1 MSAPFR
7 LMTNC
12 SALLIAFTC
21 SAAGQKELKKP
32 NILFI
37 VSDDL
42 GWSDL
47 GCYGADL
54 HETPNIDRLAKRS
67 VQFMNSY
74 SAAPVCSPTRASL
87 MTGKYPARLHFTIWS
102 EAASA
107 SERKNQEIYKFLPP
121 QTLES
126 LPLEEITV
134 AEELKKNG
142 YLTAHV
148 GKWHL
153 GDLMHF
159 PPTQGFDVSI
169 AASQRGAPPTYFYPY
184 KGEAFNEYRF
194 VTDLGADANGNYFT
208 NRKGEYLTDR
218 LTDEAMKIMTD
229 AGNRPF
235 YLNMWFYNVHTPLEA
250 KPEDVAYF
258 KNKLNP
264 AFHHQHETYAAMVK
278 SVDDN
283 VGRLLKKLD
292 ELGIADN
299 TVVIFIS
306 DNGGYINEYKGKQVT
321 DNYPLRSGKGSL
333 YEGGIRIPTLIF
345 DPRHPRKEEKIA
357 TPISTIDFFPT
368 VMELTQTK
376 SPVQTDGTSVVS
388 LLRGRSDSVLQ
399 NRTLYWH
406 YPHYY
411 PTTTPVSAL
420 REGDWKLLE
429 YLEDGR
435 TELFNLATDPGEH
448 QNLIEREKSRAKL
461 LLDKLHAWKKE
472 IGAQEIAP
480 NPNYQRS
487 LVKVQ

>member
-1 MSAPFR
+1 MKNQATTTR
-7 LMTNC
+7 IITGC
-12 SALLIAFTC
+12 SALLLAVNSMASSPSGFR
-21 SAAGQKELKKP
+21 KP

-37 VSDDL
+37 VADDL

-54 HETPNIDRLAKRS
+54 HETPNINRLAQRS

-74 SAAPVCSPTRASL
+74 AAAPVCSPTRASL
-87 MTGKYPARLHFTIWS
+87 MTGKWPARLHFTIWS

-107 SERKNQEIYKFLPP
+107 SERKNQEVYRYLPP
-121 QTLES
+121 STLES

-159 PPTQGFDVSI
+159 PPTQGFDVSV
-169 AASQRGAPPTYFYPY
+169 AASQRGAPPTYFFPY

-194 VTDLGADANGNYFT
+194 VTDLGTDAKGNYFT
-208 NRKGEYLTDR
+208 DRKGEYLTDR

-235 YLNMWFYNVHTPLEA
+235 YLNMWYYNVHTPLEA
-250 KPEDVAYF
+250 KAEEVAYF
-258 KNKLNP
+258 TRKLNP
-264 AFHHQHETYAAMVK
+264 RFHHQNETYAAMVK

-283 VGRLLKKLD
+283 VGRLLKKLE

-299 TVVIFIS
+299 TIVLFIS
-306 DNGGYINEYKGKQVT
+306 DNGGYINEYKGKRVT
-321 DNYPLRSGKGSL
+321 DNFPLRSGKGSL
-333 YEGGIRIPTLIF
+333 YEGGIRIPTLIL
-345 DPRHPRKEEKIA
+345 DPRLSRKGIREA
-357 TPISTIDFFPT
+357 TPISTVDFFST
-368 VMELTQTK
+368 LMELTQTR
-376 SPVQTDGTSVVS
+376 SEVHTDGCSIVP
-388 LLRGRSDSVLQ
+388 LLSGKGDATLQ
-399 NRTLYWH
+399 DRTLFWH

-420 REGDWKLLE
+420 REGNWKLLE

-435 TELFNLATDPGEH
+435 TELYDLAKDPGEQQNLATK
-448 QNLIEREKSRAKL
+448 ERDTAQRL
-461 LLDKLHAWKKE
+461 LEKLHAWRASV
-472 IGAQEIAP
+472 GAQGVVP
-480 NPNYQRS
+480 NPNYHP
-487 LVKVQ
+487 